1 MALTTETLKMA
12 KIAGISYTKA
22 ADYMTVAVRGFNME
36 MTEAQR
42 VTDVYS
48 KVAAITATDTKEL
61 AEAMSKTASSASSVG
76 ASFENTTAIMATMQE
91 STRESS
97 KNIGTALKSI
107 ISRLKYI
114 GVN

>member
-1 MALTTETLKMA
+1 
-12 KIAGISYTKA
+12 
-22 ADYMTVAVRGFNME
+22 
-36 MTEAQR
+36 
-42 VTDVYS
+42 
-48 KVAAITATDTKEL
+48 
-61 AEAMSKTASSASSVG
+61 MSKTASSASSVG